1 MFSRRPPVEVEGK
14 AERRRSAIT
23 SDNLTRSKEMKR
35 ITFAVAT
42 ALVLGALALALPKLR
57 SNVQAQP
64 VAVPAAPQLGSKA
77 CKNVKFKFTNNR
89 SDQATIRIEKV
100 GYSLTG
106 AGDHT
111 ELVHT
116 TNDCKFGSTCTT
128 TGDNLP
134 DADGRSV
141 TNIQLYYRFLPKTTG
156 SNWSDLVH
164 TPSQPNVSNTVC
176 GDNRTY
182 GDGSKGFYIPPQ

>member
-1 MFSRRPPVEVEGK
+1 
-14 AERRRSAIT
+14 
-23 SDNLTRSKEMKR
+23 MKR

-42 ALVLGALALALPKLR
+42 ALILGALTIALPKLR
-57 SNVQAQP
+57 PNVQANP
-64 VAVPAAPQLGSKA
+64 VASPAAPQIGAKA

-89 SDQATIRIEKV
+89 SDQATISIQKV
-100 GYSLTG
+100 SYSLTG

-116 TNDCKFGSTCTT
+116 TNDCKYGQTCTT

-134 DADGRSV
+134 DADGRNV
-141 TNIQLYYRFLPKTTG
+141 TNIQLHYKFLPKTTG
-156 SNWSDLVH
+156 ANWSDLVH
-164 TPSQPNVSNTVC
+164 TPNQPNVSNTSC
-176 GDNRTY
+176 TDNRTY

>member
-1 MFSRRPPVEVEGK
+1 MRK
-14 AERRRSAIT
+14 IT
-23 SDNLTRSKEMKR
+23 L
-35 ITFAVAT
+35 AVAT
-42 ALVLGALALALPKLR
+42 ALVLGALTIALPKLK
-57 SNVQAQP
+57 SDVHANP
-64 VAVPAAPQLGSKA
+64 VTIPAAPQLGAKA

-100 GYSLTG
+100 SYRAYSK
-106 AGDHT
+106 DHT

-116 TNDCKFGSTCTT
+116 SNDCRFGQTCTT

-134 DADGRSV
+134 DADDRGV
-141 TNIQLYYRFLPKTTG
+141 TSIQLHYKYISTRVG

-164 TPSQPNVSNTVC
+164 TPDQPNVANTTC
-176 GDNRTY
+176 SDNKTY

>member
-1 MFSRRPPVEVEGK
+1 
-14 AERRRSAIT
+14 
-23 SDNLTRSKEMKR
+23 MKR
-35 ITFAVAT
+35 ITFAIAI
-42 ALVLGALALALPKLR
+42 ALVLGALTISLPKFK
-57 SNVQAQP
+57 SNVQANP
-64 VAVPAAPQLGSKA
+64 IAGPAAPQIGSKA

-89 SDQATIRIEKV
+89 SDEATIRIEKV
-100 GYSLTG
+100 SYSLSG

-116 TNDCKFGSTCTT
+116 TNDCRPGLTCTT

-141 TNIQLYYRFLPKTTG
+141 TNIQLHYKYLPKTTG
-156 SNWSDLVH
+156 SNWSGLVH
-164 TPSQPNVSNTVC
+164 TPNQPNVSNTVC
-176 GDNRTY
+176 NDSRTY